1 MQGRLQKGF
10 KKASGVPVVTVSES
24 RTRHL
29 RAKSFIVERLG
40 VEGGERALYLLIY
53 LFNFMMITF
62 LAVYL
67 GGDF

>member
-10 KKASGVPVVTVSES
+10 KKASGVPVVTASES

-40 VEGGERALYLLIY
+40 VEGGGGRFIY
-53 LFNFMMITF
+53 
-62 LAVYL
+62 
-67 GGDF
+67 